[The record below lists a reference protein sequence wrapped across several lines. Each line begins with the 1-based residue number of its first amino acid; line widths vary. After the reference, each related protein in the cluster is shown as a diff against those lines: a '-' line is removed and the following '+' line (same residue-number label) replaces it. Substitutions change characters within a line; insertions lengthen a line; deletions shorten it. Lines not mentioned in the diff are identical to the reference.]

1 MSSFCN
7 TRNRGNTAWAGLFY
21 TTAKGKYGVVAQ
33 SSSKEAHKDYVVQ
46 PPWVLNMMGMGKL
59 CPEAARGHMVMQARD
74 LPRLLSSMDA
84 YILERRNLALE
95 SHKEKVLGQLHSLI
109 RPFVKIPAVEEW
121 VEDHQELRWRYKF
134 LVLVGSSM
142 MGKQGMH

>member
-1 MSSFCN
+1 M
-7 TRNRGNTAWAGLFY
+7 
-21 TTAKGKYGVVAQ
+21 
-33 SSSKEAHKDYVVQ
+33 VQ